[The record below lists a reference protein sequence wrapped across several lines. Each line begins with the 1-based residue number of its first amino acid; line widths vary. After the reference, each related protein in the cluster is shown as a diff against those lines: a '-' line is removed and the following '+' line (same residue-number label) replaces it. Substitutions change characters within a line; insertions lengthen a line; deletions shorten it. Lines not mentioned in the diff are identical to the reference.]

1 MTVVD
6 LTAWHVCGTSA
17 SIGDRAAIA
26 SVSGNDVYC
35 LCFRIFI
42 LSCCAWSVA
51 VHWRPSPWVVVV
63 TQLVTQAA
71 FFDGILPSGLSLSAQ
86 PLSVGDW
93 PSVLRRLLQS
103 VSNLFFDGRHGCAFG
118 AYDL

>member
-1 MTVVD
+1 M
-6 LTAWHVCGTSA
+6 A
-17 SIGDRAAIA
+17 
-26 SVSGNDVYC
+26 SGNDVYC

-86 PLSVGDW
+86 PLSVGDCHRCSAVSSKVSATSSSMAATDA
-93 PSVLRRLLQS
+93 PSARTTCKQICFSRTILLGQ
-103 VSNLFFDGRHGCAFG
+103 D
-118 AYDL
+118 